1 VLELAERLQH
11 SHLSVAIQSQL
22 WLTPAL
28 QALHILMIG
37 VVFGGV
43 LLIALRALGLMR
55 ADEPF
60 VVVWQRFAPWI
71 WVGLVVMLV
80 TGAVLIVGE
89 PVREASAT
97 SFWVKLAL
105 IVLGTA
111 GLLSLRH
118 VVVAGPGSSFLASS
132 GSRRTIAIVIL
143 AIWLLV
149 IFFGRAIAYD
159 AEIWSLL

>member
-1 VLELAERLQH
+1 
-11 SHLSVAIQSQL
+11 LSITIQSQL

-60 VVVWQRFAPWI
+60 AVVWQRFAPWI
-71 WVGLVVMLV
+71 WVGLVVMLI
-80 TGAVLIVGE
+80 TGGVLIVGE
-89 PVREASAT
+89 PVREFSAT
-97 SFWVKLAL
+97 SFWVKLIL

-111 GLLSLRH
+111 SLLSLRH
-118 VVVAGPGSSFLASS
+118 VVARAAVVPGSSLVPSA
-132 GSRRTIAIVIL
+132 GRRGAIAIVTV
-143 AIWLLV
+143 AVWLLV